1 MNVFRMMVIAMLM
14 ACGTV
19 KAFNLETIKFSH
31 ISINEGLSQSTVFS
45 VTQDNTDNMWFATYD
60 GVNKFDGYD
69 FTVYRHSSSD
79 TTSIASNIA
88 RVVMADSK
96 GRIWVGTH
104 KGISLYSRETDR
116 FVNYAIT
123 HQKNTLVTHIVELSS
138 DKLLVNAGQ
147 RLCVFDVSN
156 SVFRN
161 NMLPQELRNV
171 SVSSIY
177 KTNETLY
184 IGCDDGRLLSYSL
197 HAGRFSPGKTYEVDA
212 KIQTMLLQNLY
223 ELWIGTEGEGLM
235 RIDVRDGSRKTY
247 RHTGKVGDISSDY
260 IRSLAVDSN
269 GRLWVGTFNDLNI
282 YKRSS
287 DTFDVYTNDADDEGS
302 LSQRSVR
309 CIYKDSQGGM
319 WLGTY
324 FGGLNYY
331 HPLKNRFRTMRHEPN
346 RNSLSDNVVSCIV
359 EDENGGLWIG
369 TNDGGL
375 NYYTPSSRHYK
386 LYLFN
391 DRKEVMESESNNV
404 KAIYI
409 DQKTG
414 CVYVGTHAGGMKII
428 DRRTGRIRHLYIN
441 DKVSAANSVYS
452 ILPYGENMLW
462 IGTLDG
468 LYVFDKKND
477 SFQMVQNPAL
487 SGRVINVMYKDGD
500 GRLWVG
506 CEDGIEVFQVAG
518 GKLARLAVRIKGM
531 DDIQM
536 VQGIYQSVDGKI
548 WIATRMGLYYT
559 DLKAGKLVHL
569 TMSDGLPNDVIYGV
583 EEDAYNHIWLSTNK
597 GLSCYNPL
605 DGTFRNFTVLDGLQ
619 SNQFN
624 TYSHCRTMDGQLFFG
639 GINGIT
645 TFRPELLIENPYAP
659 RPVITKLLLF
669 NKEVRPG
676 DKTGILKR
684 HISDTDTIVLD
695 HSCKSFTLQFVVSN
709 YLAGQ
714 HNTFSYKLDG
724 YDEGWTN
731 TVNKR
736 SVSYSNLPHGTY
748 CFRVKA
754 ANNDGRWNE
763 EPTVL
768 YIKVL
773 PIWYETWWAR
783 ILIVLGVAAS
793 VALVCRYFWV
803 RKQMEARLAM
813 EHKDKIRQEEISQMK
828 MRFFI
833 NISHELRTPLSLI
846 LAPLQEMKLRT
857 SDKWMKEQLGFVE
870 RNANRLM
877 HIVNQLMDYRRAE
890 LGVFKLR
897 VLHVNVYRTVKDC
910 FSFYEKLARHRSL
923 AYNLVSDIE
932 DKEVYA
938 DTKYVELIL
947 NNLLSNAFK
956 YTREGS
962 ITVGLTLKDNYLVL
976 SVTDTGTG
984 IAKDKHKKIFERFTQ
999 LDAEHI
1005 GSGIGLSLV
1014 QRLVELHHGRIELDS
1029 ELGKG
1034 SSFSIWLPQDMSCY
1048 AEGEIAEESSDELD
1062 AHSVNTREMFFLD
1075 SELEPVAEENTE
1087 ANATRGTILVVEDNE
1102 EIRHYLKSGLSKV
1115 FNVILAENGEVAL
1128 KQLKDNEVDI
1138 VITDVMMP
1146 VMDGIKLCKHIKQ
1159 NISTS
1164 HIPVIMLSAKTDVS
1178 AQMEAFGTGADDY
1191 ILKPFSMTVVIGK
1204 IQNMMRTRQRMIE
1217 HYSKELEVVP
1227 EKVTFNAMD
1236 EDLLRRAVEVVKSNI
1251 DNVEFSTEDFAREMN
1266 MSRSNLHLKLKA
1278 ITGESAIE
1286 FIKKI
1291 RFGEACRLLREGKHN
1306 VAEISSMVGFN
1317 TPSYFATSFKKY
1329 MGCLPTEYL
1338 KQQQK

>member
-1 MNVFRMMVIAMLM
+1 MNTFRMILIVLLTV
-14 ACGTV
+14 CGPV
-19 KAFNLETIKFSH
+19 KAFDLGTIRFSH
-31 ISINEGLSQSTVFS
+31 IGINEGLSQNTVFS
-45 VTQDNTDNMWFATYD
+45 ITQDKTDNMWFATYD

-69 FTVYRHSSSD
+69 FTVYRHNNAD
-79 TTSIASNIA
+79 TTSIAGNIA
-88 RVVMADSK
+88 RVVMTDSK

-104 KGISLYSRETDR
+104 KGISLYNRETDC
-116 FVNYAIT
+116 FENFT
-123 HQKNTLVTHIVELSS
+123 TGDKKNTLVTHIVELSP
-138 DKLLVNAGQ
+138 DRLLVNIGSK
-147 RLCVFDVSN
+147 LCVFDVLHAT
-156 SVFRN
+156 FRTDILPSELK
-161 NMLPQELRNV
+161 NMDV
-171 SVSSIY
+171 SAIY
-177 KTNETLY
+177 KVNETLY
-184 IGCDDGRLLSYSL
+184 VGCVNGKVMSYSL
-197 HAGRFSPGKTYEVDA
+197 YKGRFSPEKSYKLDA

-223 ELWIGTEGEGLM
+223 ELWIGTEGGGLIM
-235 RIDVRDGSRKTY
+235 INIGNGQRRYY
-247 RHTGKVGDISSDY
+247 RHTGRPGDISSDY

-287 DTFDVYTNDADDEGS
+287 DTFEVYTNDSDDEGS

-309 CIYKDSQGGM
+309 CIYKDNQGGM

-331 HPLKNRFRTMRHEPN
+331 HPLKDRFRTIKHEPN

-359 EDENGGLWIG
+359 EDEEGGLWIG

-375 NYYTPSSRHYK
+375 NYYNPSDGRYR

-391 DRKEVMESESNNV
+391 DRKDAAESESNNV
-404 KAIYI
+404 KSIYI
-409 DQKTG
+409 DQKKNR
-414 CVYVGTHAGGMKII
+414 VYVGTHAGGMKII
-428 DRRTGRIRHLYIN
+428 ERGMGSIRHLYVN
-441 DKVSAANSVYS
+441 EKSSAANSVYA
-452 ILPYGENMLW
+452 ILPYNERMLW

-468 LYVFDKKND
+468 LYVFDKEKM
-477 SFQMVQNPAL
+477 SFQLVHNPFL
-487 SGRVINVMYKDGD
+487 SGRAINVMYKEE
-500 GRLWVG
+500 GRLWIG
-506 CEDGIEVFQVAG
+506 CEDGIEVFQVIG
-518 GKLARLAVRIKGM
+518 GKLVRLARRIKGL
-531 DDIQM
+531 DEIQM
-536 VQGIYQSVDGKI
+536 VQAIYKSIDGKV
-548 WIATRMGLYYT
+548 WIATRVGLYCA
-559 DLKAGKLVHL
+559 DLKTGKLIHL
-569 TMSDGLPNDVIYGV
+569 TMSDGLPNDVIYGI

-597 GLSCYNPL
+597 GLSCYNPK
-605 DGTFRNFTVLDGLQ
+605 DGTFRNFTVMDGLQ

-645 TFRPELLIENPYAP
+645 TFRPELLIENPYTP
-659 RPVITKLLLF
+659 RPVITKLLVF
-669 NKEVRPG
+669 NKEIRPG
-676 DKTGILKR
+676 DETGILKK
-684 HISDTDTIVLD
+684 HISDTDTIILD
-695 HSCKSFTLQFVVSN
+695 HSYKSFTLQFVVSN
-709 YLAGQ
+709 YLSGQ

-783 ILIVLGVAAS
+783 ILIILGVIGS
-793 VALVCRYFWV
+793 VAVVLRYIWE
-803 RKQMEARLAM
+803 RKQMEVRLDM
-813 EHKDKIRQEEISQMK
+813 EHKDKIRQEEVNQMK

-846 LAPLQEMKLRT
+846 IAPIQEMKLRT
-857 SDKWMKEQLGFVE
+857 TDKWMKEQLSFVE

-877 HIVNQLMDYRRAE
+877 YIVNQLKDYRRAE

-897 VLHVNVYRTVKDC
+897 VLHCNIYQTVKDC
-910 FSFYEKLARHRSL
+910 FSFYEKLAKHKSL
-923 AYNLVSDIE
+923 AYNLISDLE
-932 DKEVYA
+932 DTEVYA
-938 DTKYVELIL
+938 DAKYVELIL

-956 YTREGS
+956 YTQKGS
-962 ITVGLTLKDNYLVL
+962 ITVNLTLKDNFLL
-976 SVTDTGTG
+976 LKVTDTGTG
-984 IAKDKHKKIFERFTQ
+984 IAKENYKKIFERFTQ

-1005 GSGIGLSLV
+1005 GSGIGLSLI
-1014 QRLVELHHGRIELDS
+1014 QRLVELHHGKIELES
-1029 ELGKG
+1029 EVGKG
-1034 SSFSIWLPQDMSCY
+1034 SSFSVWLPQNISCY
-1048 AEGEIAEESSDELD
+1048 AEGEIAEESLDELD

-1075 SELEPVAEENTE
+1075 SELETLPEETTEVSVA
-1087 ANATRGTILVVEDNE
+1087 RGTILVVEDNE
-1102 EIRHYLKSGLSKV
+1102 EIRHYLKAGLSKV

-1128 KQLKDNEVDI
+1128 NLLKENKVDI

-1159 NISTS
+1159 NIATS

-1178 AQMEAFGTGADDY
+1178 AQVEAFGTGADDY
-1191 ILKPFSMTVVIGK
+1191 ILKPFSMAVVIGK
-1204 IQNMMRTRQRMIE
+1204 IQNMMRTRQHMIE

-1236 EDLLRRAVEVVKSNI
+1236 EDLLRRAVEVVKSNM

-1291 RFGEACRLLREGKHN
+1291 RFGEACRLLREGKYN